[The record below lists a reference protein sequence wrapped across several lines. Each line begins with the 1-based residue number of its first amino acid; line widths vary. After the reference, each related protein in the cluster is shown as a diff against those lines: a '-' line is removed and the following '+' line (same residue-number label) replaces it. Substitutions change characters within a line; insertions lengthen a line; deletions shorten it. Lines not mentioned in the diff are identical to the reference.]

1 MLTLKGHGS
10 GVQTA
15 SFSSDGSRVVTASED
30 GTARLWDVKTGAS
43 LLALKG
49 HTGRVQTASFSPDS
63 SRVVTT
69 SYDDTAW
76 LWGAKTGASL
86 LTLKEGVASK
96 IPLA

>member
-1 MLTLKGHGS
+1 LLTLKGHTDWG
-10 GVQTA
+10 
-15 SFSSDGSRVVTASED
+15 
-30 GTARLWDVKTGAS
+30 
-43 LLALKG
+43 LA
-49 HTGRVQTASFSPDS
+49 ASFSPDGR
-63 SRVVTT
+63 RVITT